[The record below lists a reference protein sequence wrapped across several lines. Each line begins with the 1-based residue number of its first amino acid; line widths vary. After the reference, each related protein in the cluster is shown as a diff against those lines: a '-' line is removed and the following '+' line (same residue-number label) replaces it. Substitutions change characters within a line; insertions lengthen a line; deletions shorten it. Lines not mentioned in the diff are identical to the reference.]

1 VDEVLRSRS
10 ARPVP
15 NERARA
21 AVFVGVLGVAVL
33 PGALA
38 LAAYS
43 AWVDLT
49 ETAPAVPIALVLGIL
64 AVLLARSARRRSD
77 ISLGRIG
84 GRRAACVGSVL
95 GGLGIYLACMCGL
108 AVAFFGVLL
117 LFQ

>member
-1 VDEVLRSRS
+1 MDEVLRSRS
-10 ARPVP
+10 ARPIP

-21 AVFVGVLGVAVL
+21 AVFVGVLAVAVV
-33 PGALA
+33 PAALV

-43 AWVDLT
+43 AWIDLT
-49 ETAPAVPIALVLGIL
+49 ETAPAVPIALVLGII
-64 AVLLARSARRRSD
+64 AVLLARSAHRRSD

-84 GRRAACVGSVL
+84 GRRAARVGSVL
-95 GGLGIYLACMCGL
+95 GGVGIYLACTCAL

>member
-1 VDEVLRSRS
+1 MDEVLRSRS
-10 ARPVP
+10 ARPMP

-21 AVFVGVLGVAVL
+21 ALLVGVLAVAVL
-33 PGALA
+33 PAALA

-43 AWVDLT
+43 AWVDLA
-49 ETAPAVPIALVLGIL
+49 ETAAAIPIALVLGVV
-64 AVLLARSARRRSD
+64 AVALGRRARRVSD

-84 GRRAACVGSVL
+84 GRGAARVGSAL
-95 GGLGIYLACMCGL
+95 GGLGIYLACMCAL